1 MTTKIAGEALHQ
13 TWVHSHEEDTESEMV
28 FRPSS
33 YRFPPSRGR
42 KSFELKAGGSLLQTG
57 PGPADV
63 PQQQQGTWRLIGDNE
78 LAFFFASATV
88 PQLVMQIV
96 SLEKNRLV
104 VRRK

>member
-1 MTTKIAGEALHQ
+1 MTVKISEELLHQ
-13 TWVHSHEEDTESEMV
+13 TWVHSHEEDTETEMV

-63 PQQQQGTWRLIGDNE
+63 PQQRQGTWQLINDTE
-78 LAFFFASATV
+78 LAFFFEPATE

-96 SLEKNRLV
+96 SVEKNRLV